1 MAQSKMM
8 LFTGWL
14 FSCIR
19 AIKREERKKT
29 GERRRETAIDHTLPS
44 INPTTTPN
52 DAHISP
58 QSTYGYARHLGTVER
73 TNYVLPRIRIP
84 DEMRS
89 DDLTLSPI
97 SFHIPRINSGEG
109 TSPYS
114 VNYLP
119 RPVVNFPPIPPSV
132 NDVEDYY
139 GRHVNLPE
147 GAIVVGDQL
156 VPTVTKNIE
165 ERALND
171 NTALSFQ
178 TILFTLLRYPALI
191 CVFFAASSLWGR
203 GMNVEKVA
211 NEYSTSMASLCS
223 GAAILLLSLLILS
236 DHRNHYWR
244 ATILLKGMVLQ
255 AWSRH
260 VLCMLGVGG
269 AVVTIVFAAMSIGPL
284 QGEKTSSCPTTDCLT
299 PPERIVQVAVMIGAS
314 VLILMMALF
323 ALVMGCLGVYQMKG
337 LLEEE
342 KKQSTTQPQPS
353 IVPNDDHFHHF

>member
-1 MAQSKMM
+1 GDIGGLDRSYIQ
-8 LFTGWL
+8 
-14 FSCIR
+14 
-19 AIKREERKKT
+19 
-29 GERRRETAIDHTLPS
+29 
-44 INPTTTPN
+44 

-84 DEMRS
+84 DDMRS

-244 ATILLKGMVLQ
+244 ATILLSMV
-255 AWSRH
+255 
-260 VLCMLGVGG
+260 
-269 AVVTIVFAAMSIGPL
+269 
-284 QGEKTSSCPTTDCLT
+284 SSCSVYVGSRRSSCDNCIRCHVNWTT
-299 PPERIVQVAVMIGAS
+299 PGRENF
-314 VLILMMALF
+314 ILPH
-323 ALVMGCLGVYQMKG
+323 YW
-337 LLEEE
+337 
-342 KKQSTTQPQPS
+342 
-353 IVPNDDHFHHF
+353 